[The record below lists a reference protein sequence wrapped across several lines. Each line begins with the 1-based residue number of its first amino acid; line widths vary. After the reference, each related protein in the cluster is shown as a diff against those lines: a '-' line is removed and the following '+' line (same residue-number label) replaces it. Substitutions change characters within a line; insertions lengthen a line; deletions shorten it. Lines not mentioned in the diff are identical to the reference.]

1 MKRIRR
7 THSAAFKTK
16 VALESLREDRTIAEL
31 ASEFKVHPNQITK
44 WKKHLQDHIA
54 DIFTSGYGKD
64 ENDAI
69 ISSLYEEIGRL
80 KVDLDYLKKRV

>member
-7 THSAAFKTK
+7 THSAIFKTK
-16 VALESLREDRTIAEL
+16 VALESLKEDRTIAEL
-31 ASEFKVHPNQITK
+31 SSEYKIHPNQITK
-44 WKKHLQDHIA
+44 WKKHFQEHMT

-64 ENDAI
+64 ENDAV

-80 KVDLDYLKKRV
+80 KVELDYLKKRV

>member
-16 VALESLREDRTIAEL
+16 IALESLKEDRTIAEL
-31 ASEFKVHPNQITK
+31 ASEYKVHPNQITK
-44 WKKHLQDHIA
+44 WKKHLQEHMA

-64 ENDAI
+64 ENDTV

-80 KVDLDYLKKRV
+80 KVELDYLKKRV